1 VRAIQYNPAGYPAY
15 FRVVF
20 MISVRLLIPLLL
32 LAFSSASFALTDSSN
47 SELLKQAQAF
57 SELEPEREQREASI
71 HIARSLLLSHYRKQD
86 IDKSLSEKVF
96 DNYIDSLDPQK
107 LYFLKDDID
116 YFSAYRERLHGA
128 LKTGQLEPGFNIY
141 NLFQSRYIDRLTKKI
156 ALIENDLPN
165 FDFTKDEYI
174 ETDRENAKWAS
185 STTEL
190 DNLWRKRIKSAAL
203 SLKLNGKTI
212 KEAQEELHKRYT
224 TQLKRSLQV
233 RSEDAFQSYMN
244 AFTTVYDPH
253 TTYFSPR
260 SSENFNIN
268 MSLSLEGIGAVLQ
281 SDNEFTKVVRLVTGG
296 PAATQTKLKAADR
309 IVGVAQDK
317 DGDMINVIGWRL
329 DEVVDLI
336 RGPKKSTVR
345 LEIIPSEAKLDT
357 DTKVISIVRD
367 KVKLEDQAAN
377 SSLLEIERNGL
388 NKKVGVIAVPT
399 FYADFQAMQ
408 SGDPNYKSTTRD
420 VIDLLNELQKENTLD
435 GLVIDLRGNGGG
447 SLDEANRLT
456 GLFID
461 KGPTVQIRGPNDRV
475 ETMEDPDPT
484 LFYGGPLIVLVDRL
498 SASASEIFAGAIQD
512 YGRGVILGSQ
522 TFGKG
527 TVQSVR
533 PLNHG
538 QLKITQA
545 KFYRISGASTQH
557 KGVIPDITVPATID
571 KSKVG
576 EDSLEHA
583 LPWDAI
589 DAASYINQN
598 RVTPLTK
605 QLESMHIKRFEKDP
619 EYQLLLE
626 EIALLEGQRAKQ
638 RVTLNKAKRMLED
651 DALEAAQLELV
662 NKRRKLEGKEP
673 FKDMEAWESFI
684 EVEASKVDQDLK
696 PDFIVKE
703 SAEVL
708 LDLIDLNTMI
718 ANKTA
723 A

>member
-1 VRAIQYNPAGYPAY
+1 
-15 FRVVF
+15 
-20 MISVRLLIPLLL
+20 MISVRLFLPLLL
-32 LAFSSASFALTDSSN
+32 LLFSSVSFALTDSSEADLALLEQAKAFA
-47 SELLKQAQAF
+47 ELK
-57 SELEPEREQREASI
+57 PEREQREASI

-96 DNYIDSLDPQK
+96 DNYISALDPQK
-107 LYFLKDDID
+107 LYFLKSDVE
-116 YFSAYRERLHGA
+116 YFSAYRQRLHGA

-141 NLFQSRYIDRLTKKI
+141 NVYQSRHIERMTKKI
-156 ALIENDLPN
+156 DFVKNGLPKL
-165 FDFTKDEYI
+165 DFAKDEYI
-174 ETDRENAKWAS
+174 ETDRENAEWAK
-185 STTEL
+185 TQAEL
-190 DNLWRKRIKSAAL
+190 DDLWRKRIKSAAL
-203 SLKLNGKTI
+203 SLKLNGETI
-212 KEAQEELHKRYT
+212 EEAQATLHKRYT

-317 DGDMINVIGWRL
+317 DGEMVNVIGWRL

-357 DTKVISIVRD
+357 DTKRISIVRD

-377 SSLLEIERNGL
+377 SSLIELERNGAD
-388 NKKVGVIAVPT
+388 KKVGVIAIPT

-408 SGDPNYKSTTRD
+408 NGDPNYKSTTRD
-420 VIDLLNELQKENTLD
+420 VMNLLSDLQKENELD

-461 KGPTVQIRGPNDRV
+461 EGPTVQIRGANDRI
-475 ETMEDPDPT
+475 ETMEDPDPS

-512 YGRGVILGSQ
+512 YGRGLIMGSQ

-557 KGVIPDITVPATID
+557 KGVIPDINVPATID

-576 EDSLEHA
+576 EDSLDHA
-583 LPWDAI
+583 LQWDAI
-589 DAASYINQN
+589 KAAPYINQN
-598 RVTPLTK
+598 RVTALTK
-605 QLESMHIKRFEKDP
+605 QLESQHQKRFEKDP

-626 EIALLEGQRAKQ
+626 EISLLEGQRAKQ
-638 RVTLNKAKRMLED
+638 EVTLNKEKRMREND
-651 DALEAAQLELV
+651 VLEAAQLGLV
-662 NKRRKLEGKEP
+662 NKRRVIDGKAI
-673 FKDMEAWESFI
+673 FKDIEAWESYI
-684 EVEASKVDQDLK
+684 EEEASKSDHDLK
-696 PDFIVKE
+696 PDFVVKE

-708 LDLIDLNTMI
+708 LDLIDLKTMT
-718 ANKTA
+718 ANKA
-723 A
+723 AA